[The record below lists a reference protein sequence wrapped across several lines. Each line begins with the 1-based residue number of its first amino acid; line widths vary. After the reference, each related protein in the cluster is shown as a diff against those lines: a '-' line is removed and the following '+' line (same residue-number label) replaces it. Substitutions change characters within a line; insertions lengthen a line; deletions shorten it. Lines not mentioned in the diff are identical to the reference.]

1 MDDRRVAMA
10 TTMAL
15 VVGLLF
21 GVAAAATWL
30 RSEQPTLALLWLAA
44 GALFVMSI
52 MLAVRRRS

>member
-44 GALFVMSI
+44 GVLFVIPI
-52 MLAVRRRS
+52 MVVVRQRS